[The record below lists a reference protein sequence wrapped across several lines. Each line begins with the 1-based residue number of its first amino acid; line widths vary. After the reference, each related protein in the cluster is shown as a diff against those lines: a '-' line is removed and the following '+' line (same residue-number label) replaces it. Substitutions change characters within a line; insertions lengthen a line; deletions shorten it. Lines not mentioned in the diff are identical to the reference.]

1 LEEDVSKD
9 RLNGSELV
17 RYFFLALVF
26 VVMAGLSIV
35 LIIALLSDW
44 PKILHA
50 P

>member
-1 LEEDVSKD
+1 MSRE
-9 RLNGSELV
+9 RLDHSEVL

-26 VVMAGLSIV
+26 VVMAGLAIV

-50 P
+50 H